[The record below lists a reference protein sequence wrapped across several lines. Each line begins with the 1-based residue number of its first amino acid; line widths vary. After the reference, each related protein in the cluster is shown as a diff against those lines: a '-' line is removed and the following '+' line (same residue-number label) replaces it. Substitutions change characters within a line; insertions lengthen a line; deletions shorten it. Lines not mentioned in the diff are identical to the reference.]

1 MTIGATGGH
10 SNLTQN
16 NFIAQIYSKD
26 VQKFFRRVAVVQDIT
41 NTDYFGEIANYG
53 DTVRIIKEPTIT
65 IADYTRGL
73 ALETQDLVDDE
84 ITLTVDQAKY
94 FQFAVDDVEAK
105 VAHHNWTELAIGSA
119 AYTIRDDYDS
129 TILTYMKTNA
139 TLNDEIESLCYAA
152 LDAEHEVQ
160 NAKIGIAGL
169 RKIIINQ
176 KNINIFDHDAK
187 CNMNEVMDIIEDHT

>member
-1 MTIGATGGH
+1 MPSPESYSYYPPSKYNINFRLLISKLDLQEQNEALNIKCNRLSRANQQLNDDLTHCSDLNKTFKKTNATL
-10 SNLTQN
+10 N
-16 NFIAQIYSKD
+16 
-26 VQKFFRRVAVVQDIT
+26 
-41 NTDYFGEIANYG
+41 
-53 DTVRIIKEPTIT
+53 
-65 IADYTRGL
+65 
-73 ALETQDLVDDE
+73 DE
-84 ITLTVDQAKY
+84 IESLC
-94 FQFAVDDVEAK
+94 
-105 VAHHNWTELAIGSA
+105 
-119 AYTIRDDYDS
+119 DDYDS

-139 TLNDEIESLCYAA
+139 ILNDEIESLCYAA